1 MESAVDAVGIT
12 AARSIHLVVYNG
24 VVSRTN
30 IDIDDDLVERA
41 MRAFGLRTKRQAVH
55 LALERLLGG
64 GPMSVDEQLEMEG
77 AGWDGDL
84 DAMRA
89 DRLVN

>member
-1 MESAVDAVGIT
+1 
-12 AARSIHLVVYNG
+12 VYAG
-24 VVSRTN
+24 VVGRTN
-30 IDIDDDLVERA
+30 IDIDDELVERA
-41 MRAFGLRTKRQAVH
+41 MRAYGLSTKRQAVH

-64 GPMSVDEQLEMEG
+64 GPMSIEEQLRMEG

-89 DRLVN
+89 DRPAG

>member
-1 MESAVDAVGIT
+1 M
-12 AARSIHLVVYNG
+12 
-24 VVSRTN
+24 SRTN
-30 IDIDDDLVERA
+30 INIDDELVERA

-77 AGWDGDL
+77 AGWDGDV
-84 DAMRA
+84 DAMRD
-89 DRLVN
+89 DRVAG

>member
-1 MESAVDAVGIT
+1 MVVG
-12 AARSIHLVVYNG
+12 
-24 VVSRTN
+24 RTN

-41 MRAFGLRTKRQAVH
+41 MRTFGLRTKREAVH

-64 GPMSVDEQLEMEG
+64 ETMSIEEQLAMEG
-77 AGWDGDL
+77 AGWEGDL

-89 DRLVN
+89 GRFADWGSSAAG